1 MKQLIY
7 KSILPGITILLLLL
21 CAFGVFAQV
30 ADSTQ
35 AAKHEEETV
44 IMSLYGLMFLGLLIQ
59 TAISAQKFLA
69 DGTYLFSYWVRRNI
83 FNFLIGLGCG
93 IFFIYARYE
102 FVSAVGFKPKD
113 GDDSFILYA
122 FTAGY
127 LGREWLYQVI
137 QIYKNVN
144 KPKV

>member
-21 CAFGVFAQV
+21 YAFGAFAQ
-30 ADSTQ
+30 ADSLQVSQTEDNT
-35 AAKHEEETV
+35 AIIA
-44 IMSLYGLMFLGLLIQ
+44 LYALMLLGLFIQ

-69 DGTYLFSYWVRRNI
+69 DGTYLFSYWLRRNI

>member
-69 DGTYLFSYWVRRNI
+69 DGTYLFSYWFTRNI
-83 FNFLIGLGCG
+83 LNFLIGLGCG
-93 IFFIYARYE
+93 VFFIYARYE
-102 FVSAVGFKPKD
+102 IIAMTGFYPKD
-113 GDDSFILYA
+113 GDGSFMLYS

-127 LGREWLYQVI
+127 LGREWIYQII
-137 QIYKNVN
+137 QMKKNFD
-144 KPKV
+144 KSKT

>member
-21 CAFGVFAQV
+21 YAFGAFAQ
-30 ADSTQ
+30 ADSLQVSQTEDNT
-35 AAKHEEETV
+35 AIIA
-44 IMSLYGLMFLGLLIQ
+44 LYALMLLGLFIQ

-69 DGTYLFSYWVRRNI
+69 DGTYLFSYWLKRNI